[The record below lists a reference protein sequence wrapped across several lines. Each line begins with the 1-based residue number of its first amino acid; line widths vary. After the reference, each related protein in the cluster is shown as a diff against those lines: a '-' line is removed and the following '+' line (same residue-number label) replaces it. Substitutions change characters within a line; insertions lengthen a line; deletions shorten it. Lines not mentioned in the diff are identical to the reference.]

1 MRKNLRPVNLH
12 VNLSI
17 VDTNL
22 APQKFFRGEILEEV
36 NDVMSMLIASPCP
49 HVECPCER
57 GVLTVTD
64 NNYGIGFDFI
74 TAGNMI
80 YVHV

>member
-12 VNLSI
+12 VCI
-17 VDTNL
+17 YCGH
-22 APQKFFRGEILEEV
+22 KFGSPKILQGEILEEV
-36 NDVMSMLIASPCP
+36 NDVMSMLIASPCAC
-49 HVECPCER
+49 VESPCEC

-64 NNYGIGFDFI
+64 NYRIGFDFI